1 LFVTTDQIILIL
13 NYLFVQLD
21 LDALSFYVYDAGF
34 VIATSIARRPSTG
47 KADRGQSL
55 LFHEFIQSW
64 IGYELVKVLVTFGL
78 QPITLSSTLSKWSPD
93 LHTIFTYMLT
103 KNPKMKGRAEEI
115 LELLFSKTLHCG
127 YWSRVQFGTRT
138 KFFEQSNGVLSLVVL
153 TWLRQLQ
160 EFFFDVE
167 NTPNNG
173 NWNKYGKYTAV
184 STNPYKTTTPL
195 VNINFSTAE
204 KPNVIVQITNVNQFK
219 PDKDMPGVC
228 TSLEEWAFCI
238 LKPKHQV
245 QLSELVDNDTESEER
260 FSKAN
265 DENEQKMF
273 EFNARDLTTNTNE
286 NETENNNLGEFNTQ
300 TSKNNDLSPCE
311 LACRVNMLINENL
324 SKAENRLKNAKK
336 KLGSKSKKK

>member
-1 LFVTTDQIILIL
+1 MAVPTPRILF
-13 NYLFVQLD
+13 Y
-21 LDALSFYVYDAGF
+21 
-34 VIATSIARRPSTG
+34 
-47 KADRGQSL
+47 
-55 LFHEFIQSW
+55 
-64 IGYELVKVLVTFGL
+64 
-78 QPITLSSTLSKWSPD
+78 
-93 LHTIFTYMLT
+93 
-103 KNPKMKGRAEEI
+103 
-115 LELLFSKTLHCG
+115 
-127 YWSRVQFGTRT
+127 
-138 KFFEQSNGVLSLVVL
+138 
-153 TWLRQLQ
+153 
-160 EFFFDVE
+160 VE
-167 NTPNNG
+167 NTHNNG
-173 NWNKYGKYTAV
+173 NWNKCGKDTGV
-184 STNPYKTTTPL
+184 TTNPYKDTTPL
-195 VNINFSTAE
+195 ININFSTAE

-219 PDKDMPGVC
+219 PDEDMPGVC
-228 TSLEEWAFCI
+228 TSLEKWAFHI